1 MTSTSPLRYPGGKAR
16 FTDFIWSAMQALE
29 APTEIFV
36 EPFCGGAGVSI
47 ALLENEYVQRIA
59 INDIDPLVSSFWQVV
74 FGRGRK
80 SRENLEWL
88 IQRIESSEI
97 SLEEWRCQKN
107 LTPTNLREAAW
118 KCLFLNRTSFN
129 GIIHKSG
136 PIGGWGQLK
145 RTLDVR
151 FNRERLVDRIL
162 ELNDL
167 RFRVDRTDCV
177 DWKRFCN
184 RYARVDNS
192 YLYLDPPYYHR
203 AEQLYGHLFNDK
215 LHKRM
220 RDYLAQ
226 LKTPWLLS
234 YDDALEVR
242 ALYVNVNDID
252 SRIVDQTYSTH
263 PMGGASFV
271 GRELVFSNRDLP
283 IQEQNRVNR
292 PHIGITI
299 GGAIERAAPHNNGPV
314 RMPIATRLLG
324 VDVIR

>member
-16 FTDFIWSAMQALE
+16 FTNFIWQALSSLE
-29 APTEIFV
+29 EPVEIFA

-47 ALLENEYVQRIA
+47 ALLETGKVQRVA
-59 INDIDPLVSSFWQVV
+59 INDIDPLVASFWQIV

-80 SRENLEWL
+80 SRDNLEWL
-88 IQRIESSEI
+88 IRQVELSEI
-97 SLEEWRCQKN
+97 SLDEWRRQKS
-107 LTPTNLREAAW
+107 LIPSSAREAAW

-136 PIGGWGQLK
+136 PIGGWGQAK

-151 FNRERLVDRIL
+151 FNREKLVKRIL

-167 RFRVDRTDCV
+167 RSRVDRTDCV

-184 RYARVDNS
+184 RYARLDNS

-215 LHKRM
+215 IHRRM

-226 LKTPWLLS
+226 LPTPWLLS
-234 YDDALEVR
+234 YDDAPEVR
-242 ALYVNVNDID
+242 GLYSGLIGID
-252 SRIVDQTYSTH
+252 GRVVDQTYSTH
-263 PMGGASFV
+263 PMGGASYV
-271 GRELVFSNRDLP
+271 GRELVFSNQILP
-283 IQEQNRVNR
+283 IQEQDAIRR
-292 PHIGITI
+292 PHTGITI
-299 GGAIERAAPHNNGPV
+299 VGALEVATPHAIGPV
-314 RMPIATRLLG
+314 RTPIANRLLTAE
-324 VDVIR
+324 IA